1 MPRQILIVEDDPD
14 LRETLLEV
22 LEDEGFE
29 VTMAANGR
37 EALDILETRPGA
49 ALVLLDLAM
58 PGMDG
63 LEFLRRR
70 LESPALSSVPVVILT
85 GDSKGQKEAR
95 VMGFADALAKPFREE
110 DLLRLVSDYCRP
122 LLSSLPDPR

>member
-1 MPRQILIVEDDPD
+1 MPRKILIVEDDPD

-37 EALDILETRPGA
+37 EALDILESRPGA

-70 LESPALSSVPVVILT
+70 FESPALSSVPVVILT

-95 VMGFADALAKPFREE
+95 ALGFAHALAKPFREE
-110 DLLRLVSDYCRP
+110 DLLRLVSDYCSP
-122 LLSSLPDPR
+122 LLSSLSDPR

>member
-49 ALVLLDLAM
+49 AFVLLDLAM

-122 LLSSLPDPR
+122 LLS

>member
-1 MPRQILIVEDDPD
+1 MRKQILVVEDDPD

-29 VTMAANGR
+29 VTIAANGR

-95 VMGFADALAKPFREE
+95 TMGFADGLAKPFREE
-110 DLLRLVSDYCRP
+110 DLLRLISDHCRP
-122 LLSSLPDPR
+122 LVSSLPDPR